1 MASFPSST
9 PPATRRYLGLGAAS
23 VCLGVGG
30 LAFAF
35 LAPFGALLAA
45 CGLICGIIGL
55 ILAAPGRRGGFWWS
69 LWGTVLSGGA
79 LLLDIGLTDFGTIHH
94 WFSGMSFWIGG

>member
-9 PPATRRYLGLGAAS
+9 PPTMRRYLGLGAAS

-45 CGLICGIIGL
+45 CGLLCGILGL
-55 ILAAPGRRGGFWWS
+55 VLTGSRRRSGFWWS
-69 LWGTVLSGGA
+69 LGGTALSVIALVL
-79 LLLDIGLTDFGTIHH
+79 DVGLTDFATVRH
-94 WFSGMSFWIGG
+94 WFSY

>member
-1 MASFPSST
+1 MATFPTST

-35 LAPFGALLAA
+35 LAPLGALLAA
-45 CGLICGIIGL
+45 CGLLCGIVGL
-55 ILAAPGRRGGFWWS
+55 ILTAPARRSGFWWS
-69 LWGTVLSGGA
+69 LWGTLLSTVA
-79 LLLDIGLTDFGTIHH
+79 LIADLGLTEFGRFQH
-94 WFSGMSFWIGG
+94 WFSGMSFWLVG